1 MVRRRSS
8 LIDKVLKKV
17 CGGGRG
23 LGSREIEREMGGG
36 VGRRPPVGI

>member
-17 CGGGRG
+17 CGGGG

>member
-17 CGGGRG
+17 WGAAG
-23 LGSREIEREMGGG
+23 LGNREIEREMGGG